1 MIPKVAPISCISIN
15 ARLLQKLTEFHCEM
29 LNKIKPSGSFRCI
42 ISLDISFSKDKRS
55 LCSVYSF
62 LISGNKSMNKAVPYF
77 ILSYNANSY
86 TSFHSVTLKI
96 IKFIFFFLMGN
107 SILQINLFISFP
119 HKSICLMGNFLY
131 SMFYG

>member
-1 MIPKVAPISCISIN
+1 MLPFLAFYKWDF
-15 ARLLQKLTEFHCEM
+15 LQKLTEFHCEM
-29 LNKIKPSGSFRCI
+29 LSKIKPSGSFIYYFFRYK
-42 ISLDISFSKDKRS
+42 LYSKDKRS

-119 HKSICLMGNFLY
+119 YKSICLMGNFLY
-131 SMFYG
+131 SMFYGWVYK

>member
-1 MIPKVAPISCISIN
+1 M
-15 ARLLQKLTEFHCEM
+15 RLFIKANRKKKKKKRKEKKKLTEFHCEM
-29 LNKIKPSGSFRCI
+29 LNKIKPSGSFIYCFFRYK
-42 ISLDISFSKDKRS
+42 LYSKDKRS

-96 IKFIFFFLMGN
+96 IKFIFPFNGKQYITNKSFHFFSLHP
-107 SILQINLFISFP
+107 QINMS
-119 HKSICLMGNFLY
+119 
-131 SMFYG
+131 YG